1 MSVPGPIMI
10 NAMKILLMAA
20 AFPALWAAP
29 SYQSEVRPILE
40 KRCVGCHRAG
50 EIGPMPLGSYAEVR
64 PWAKSIRQAVTKG
77 TMPPWHADA
86 AKSVAFH
93 NDRSLTAA
101 ERKTVQ
107 DWVDAGAPEGKPG
120 GATVSTA
127 RAGGWRLGKPDLIV
141 RVPKM
146 PIPASGTIQ
155 YTFLVTPTDLP
166 EAKWMA
172 AAEWKIDQRSVVH
185 HINAFVRPKGSSY
198 VADAPPGQFFVASKA
213 SRGARRPDERE
224 ADRRELLLGYEPG
237 YEPIPWGEG
246 RAKLLPKGADIV
258 FEMHYTANGKAVSDA
273 SELGIYFA
281 KSAPRE
287 RVLTITPA
295 DSAFAIPPGDGNF
308 PSSTAATLQRDLT
321 LLSMQPHMHLRGKS
335 YRITARYPDGRVE
348 NLIDVPKY
356 DFNWQTTYFLAQPK
370 SLPKGTV
377 LECLAHFDNSPNN
390 RFNPDPSQTVRWGD
404 QSWEEMNIGFMEV
417 VFPAAADPDVVT
429 LSGTTRPGAAAPT
442 R

>member
-1 MSVPGPIMI
+1 MR
-10 NAMKILLMAA
+10 NLAILVLAGVAA
-20 AFPALWAAP
+20 WAAP
-29 SYQSEVRPILE
+29 EYHGAVRPILE
-40 KRCVGCHRAG
+40 KRCVGCHRPG
-50 EIGPMPLGSYAEVR
+50 EIGPMPLTSYAETR
-64 PWAKSIRQAVTKG
+64 PWAKALKAAIARG
-77 TMPPWHADA
+77 TMPPWHADPA
-86 AKSVAFH
+86 RSVPFH

-101 ERKTVQ
+101 ERKILV
-107 DWVDAGAPEGKPG
+107 DWVDAGAPEGKPAAG
-120 GATVSTA
+120 VTAGAE
-127 RAGGWRLGKPDLIV
+127 RGGWHLGKPDLVI
-141 RVPKM
+141 RVPKFAV
-146 PIPASGTIQ
+146 PAAGTIE
-155 YTFLVTPTDLP
+155 YTFLVSPTNLP
-166 EAKWMA
+166 EAKWIA
-172 AAEWKIDQRSVVH
+172 AAEWKIDKRAVVH

-198 VADAPPGQFFVASKA
+198 VADAPAGQFFVATKA

-237 YEPIPWGEG
+237 YRPQPWGEG

-258 FEMHYTANGKAVSDA
+258 FEMHYTASGKAVEDE

-281 KSAPRE
+281 KTAPRE

-308 PSSTAATLQRDLT
+308 ASSTAATLKRELT

-335 YRITARYPDGRVE
+335 YRIAARYPDGRVE
-348 NLIDVPKY
+348 NLIDVPRY

-370 SLPKGTV
+370 KLPAGTV

-390 RFNPDPSQTVRWGD
+390 KYNPDPKQTVRWGD

-417 VFPAAADPDVVT
+417 VFPVGVDPDVVT
-429 LSGTTRPGAAAPT
+429 LAGTTRPGAAPG

>member
-1 MSVPGPIMI
+1 MWKVCL
-10 NAMKILLMAA
+10 ILFALGT
-20 AFPALWAAP
+20 ALWAAP
-29 SYQSEVRPILE
+29 EYAGEIRPILE
-40 KRCVGCHRAG
+40 RRCVGCHRAG
-50 EIGPMPLGSYAEVR
+50 EIGPMPLATYAQIK
-64 PWAKSIRQAVTKG
+64 PWAKAIRQAVARG
-77 TMPPWHADA
+77 TMPPWHADP

-101 ERKTVQ
+101 ERKIVL
-107 DWVDAGAPEGKPG
+107 DWVDAGAPEGKAFVAGPQLAQ
-120 GATVSTA
+120 AT
-127 RAGGWRLGKPDLIV
+127 GWHLGKPDLIV
-141 RVPKM
+141 RVPRYA
-146 PIPASGTIQ
+146 IPEQGTIQ

-166 EAKWMA
+166 EAKWIA
-172 AAEWKIDQRSVVH
+172 AAEWKIDQRSRVH

-198 VADAPPGQFFVASKA
+198 VSDAPPGEFFVASKA

-237 YEPIPWGEG
+237 YRPLAWGTG
-246 RAKLLPKGADIV
+246 RAKLLPKSADIV
-258 FEMHYTANGKAVSDA
+258 FEIHYTANGKAAVDE

-281 KSAPRE
+281 KDAPRE

-295 DSAFAIPPGDGNF
+295 DSGFAIPPGAAHF
-308 PSSTAATLQRDLT
+308 ASTTAATLNRDLT

-335 YRITARYPDGRVE
+335 YRISARYPDGRVE
-348 NLIDVPKY
+348 SLIDVPRY
-356 DFNWQTTYFLAQPK
+356 DFNWQTTYFLAEPK
-370 SLPKGTV
+370 KLPKGTV

-417 VFPAAADPDVVT
+417 VFPVGVDPDVVT
-429 LSGTTRPGAAAPT
+429 LSGTTRPGSAT